1 MTAKDK
7 TMADKKES
15 FEKRL
20 ERLGGIVDRLERD
33 ELPLEE
39 GVALFKEGL
48 VLAKACREQLEKAK
62 NDVKIYQD
70 GLLRDFDAKA
80 AGAGSGDADG

>member
-1 MTAKDK
+1 
-7 TMADKKES
+7 MAEKKES

-20 ERLGGIVDRLERD
+20 EKLGGIVERLERD

-48 VLAKACREQLEKAK
+48 LLAKGCREQLEKAR

-70 GLLRDFDAKA
+70 GLLRDF
-80 AGAGSGDADG
+80 GVEETGPGGGNGDADS

>member
-7 TMADKKES
+7 TMAEKKES

-20 ERLGGIVDRLERD
+20 ERLGGIVERLERD

-48 VLAKACREQLEKAK
+48 VLAKACREQLEKARITSYNVCYTK
-62 NDVKIYQD
+62 
-70 GLLRDFDAKA
+70 LLR
-80 AGAGSGDADG
+80 